1 MAEDLGTIA
10 VDVKEQGLDDALG
23 EIDGAS
29 ANAGKGASVGSG
41 TGAAGKGAV
50 GGLLGSM
57 LSVLTTLSTTV
68 LAVLGVVAVVAGL
81 LLSMEPIQKMLEG
94 LFKIAQAFL
103 APVAQMLLKLFAPVL
118 KFLVKLLPV
127 WMEFM
132 NNFQKMIENPLMLL
146 LSPLVGIMAGI
157 AAVKT
162 LFPEQFKKVRNT
174 LENGWS
180 RLTSYLQ
187 NQVNELVN
195 LPGKIWNFVKQL
207 PKQIWGFMSQL
218 PQKIAN
224 KIADFIPGAD
234 VAGQAADTAGGLVD
248 SATSTGQDLLDRGSN
263 LASKLIDVNVSGYN
277 DKEVRQILGRELNK
291 K

>member
-1 MAEDLGTIA
+1 MADEIGTIA

-29 ANAGKGASVGSG
+29 KKSGGGASLGAGAGS
-41 TGAAGKGAV
+41 AGKGAV
-50 GGLLGSM
+50 GGMLGSM

-68 LAVLGVVAVVAGL
+68 LAVLGVVAVIAGL
-81 LLSMEPIQKMLEG
+81 LLSMEPIQQMLDG

-103 APVAQMLLKLFAPVL
+103 APLAQMLLKLFAPVL

-132 NNFQKMIENPLMLL
+132 NNFQSMIENPLMLL
-146 LSPLVGIMAGI
+146 FSPLMGILAGI

-162 LFPEQFKKVRNT
+162 LFPDQFKKVRNV
-174 LENGWS
+174 LQNGWNL
-180 RLTSYLQ
+180 LTTYLQ
-187 NQVNELVN
+187 NQVNELIA
-195 LPGKIWNFVKQL
+195 LPGKIWNFVSKL
-207 PKQIWGFMSQL
+207 PSMIWSFMSQL

-248 SATSTGQDLLDRGSN
+248 SATSAGSDLLDRGSN
-263 LASKLIDVNVSGYN
+263 LANQLIDVNVSGYN